1 APAARRAPRTLH
13 PPPPPP
19 PPPALRPPPRPPPP
33 RRPPPPYRRAPRR
46 ARALRPA
53 RRRERRYP
61 ARRQA
66 QGQSL
71 SPQTPPPTRGVA
83 LNDWHWPLWVL
94 SSRSAQA
101 PAPTAPPRG
110 HQEATR
116 EPVRLHRAAA
126 DPALRPLPSSSSS
139 PRDRRDNTAE
149 SFPRP
154 TRCRRR
160 AAARTPGV
168 CPSRRTRRGTD
179 CAA

>member
-1 APAARRAPRTLH
+1 ASPRPRTPARAPPR
-13 PPPPPP
+13 
-19 PPPALRPPPRPPPP
+19 PPRPPP
-33 RRPPPPYRRAPRR
+33 RRAP
-46 ARALRPA
+46 L
-53 RRRERRYP
+53 RRRIDALLDELALFVLPDGASAVTP

-101 PAPTAPPRG
+101 PAPTAPARG

-149 SFPRP
+149 SCPRP